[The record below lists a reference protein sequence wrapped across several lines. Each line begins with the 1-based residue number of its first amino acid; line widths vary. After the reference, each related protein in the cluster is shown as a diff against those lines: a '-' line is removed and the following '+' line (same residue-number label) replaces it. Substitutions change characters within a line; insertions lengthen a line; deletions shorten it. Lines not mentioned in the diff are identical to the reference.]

1 MARVPGKDDS
11 ENSKREMHEA
21 EKAMKSKHL
30 SKAGRKAPRS
40 RKGVSDIG
48 AEKRYRAEAKA
59 DRERQQQQQRDRPDR
74 GGPQGRKDKDF
85 QRKF

>member
-1 MARVPGKDDS
+1 MQ
-11 ENSKREMHEA
+11 EA
-21 EKAMKSKHL
+21 EKAMKSKHP
-30 SKAGRKAPRS
+30 SRDGRKGTRS
-40 RKGVSDIG
+40 RKGVADIG

>member
-1 MARVPGKDDS
+1 MARNPAKDAKAPA
-11 ENSKREMHEA
+11 KREMHEA

-59 DRERQQQQQRDRPDR
+59 DRNRE
-74 GGPQGRKDKDF
+74 
-85 QRKF
+85 

>member
-1 MARVPGKDDS
+1 MARNPAKDAKAPA
-11 ENSKREMHEA
+11 KREMHEA

-59 DRERQQQQQRDRPDR
+59 DRNREQQHDHDRPDR
-74 GGPQGRKDKDF
+74 SGPQGRKDKDF